1 MRKDILTILAVT
13 KTIRTTCTMDCP
25 DSCALEVIVAEGKIA
40 RIQAAPAE
48 RSAHPNTQ
56 GFICDKVGK
65 FDRRVYH
72 DTRILHPQR
81 RAGPKGE
88 ARFER
93 ISWDEAISTIVDRF
107 RAIIARWG
115 AEAILPYHYD
125 GSNGLLSHD
134 FLDAYFFA
142 KLGASRLAR
151 TLCAAPATAV
161 AMGMYGK
168 MPGVAF
174 QDYPKARA
182 ILVWGAN
189 PKYSNI
195 HLVPYLRQAKKNGAF
210 VAVIDPIRN
219 FSSAEIDLHV
229 PVYPGAD
236 LPVALAMIR
245 QWNEEGQLDR
255 AFLSQHADG
264 LEPLLAAA
272 NAWPIGRAA
281 AEARV
286 PAGQIEALA
295 RVFAASSPAVI
306 RVGWGI
312 ERNRNGGQALAAVMA
327 MPALL
332 GKFGVRG
339 GGYTLSNSGA
349 AKLDMAKLFGADSPP
364 ARWATRELNMSQL
377 GRLLTERLVP
387 PIKSLFIYDCN
398 PVATAP
404 DQNAI
409 LRGLAR
415 DDLFTVVH
423 EQVMTDTARYADVLL
438 PAVTFL
444 EQHEIKRSYGS
455 YIIGGVQPAIEACGE
470 ARPNEWVFARLG
482 RAMGFSDEPLGWDTA
497 TSMRKV
503 ADALSLS
510 GQPCDPAPAL
520 NGDVQGYF
528 FSGGGPVQFENVRPL
543 TPDGR
548 VHLTPPALGPA
559 PFKYQPVSRDSFPLA
574 LVSASNNKM
583 ISSTLGEFNYP
594 ELCLTLHPDDA
605 AARGISDRDEVRVF
619 NDLGEVRCRARIS
632 DRMRDGVCGLPKGA
646 WRNSSRNGQTST
658 ALCSQDVN
666 HVGGGACF
674 NDARV
679 QVERA

>member
-1 MRKDILTILAVT
+1 
-13 KTIRTTCTMDCP
+13 MDCP
-25 DSCALEVIVAEGKIA
+25 DSCALDVTVADGKIA
-40 RIQAAPAE
+40 RIQAAPAGG
-48 RSAHPNTQ
+48 SAHPNTQ

-65 FDRRVYH
+65 FGRRVYH
-72 DTRILHPQR
+72 ESRILHPHR
-81 RAGPKGE
+81 RVGPKGE
-88 ARFER
+88 GRFER
-93 ISWDEAISTIVDRF
+93 ISWEEAISTIVEKF
-107 RAIIARWG
+107 HAIIAQWG

-134 FLDAYFFA
+134 FLDAYLFA

-161 AMGMYGK
+161 AMGMYGR

-174 QDYPKARA
+174 EDYPKAKA

-195 HLVPYLRQAKKNGAF
+195 HLVPYLQQAKKNGAF
-210 VAVIDPIRN
+210 VAMIDPIRN
-219 FSSAEIDLHV
+219 FSSSEIDLHL

-236 LPVALAMIR
+236 LPVALALIR
-245 QWNEEGQLDR
+245 QWNVDGRLDR
-255 AFLSQHADG
+255 SFLSQHADG
-264 LEPLLAAA
+264 LDPLLAAA
-272 NAWPIGRAA
+272 NEWPIERAA

-286 PAGQIEALA
+286 AAGDIETLV
-295 RVFAASSPAVI
+295 RVFAESSPAVI

-327 MPALL
+327 IPALL
-332 GKFGVRG
+332 GKFGIRG

-349 AKLDMAKLFGADSPP
+349 AKLDMTKLFGPDSPP
-364 ARWATRELNMSQL
+364 AKWATRELNMSQL
-377 GRLLTERLVP
+377 GSLLTDSLTP
-387 PIKSLFIYDCN
+387 PVKSLFIYDCN
-398 PVATAP
+398 PAATAP

-415 DDLFTVVH
+415 EDLFTVVH
-423 EQVMTDTARYADVLL
+423 EQVMTDTARYADILL

-455 YIIGGVQPAIEACGE
+455 YIVGGVQPAIEPCGE

-482 RAMGFSDEPLGWDTA
+482 RALGFSDEPFTWDTA

-503 ADALSLS
+503 AEALSLS
-510 GQPCDPAPAL
+510 GHPCDPVPAL
-520 NGDVQGYF
+520 NGEVQGYRF
-528 FSGGGPVQFENVRPL
+528 AGGAPVQFENLKPL
-543 TPDGR
+543 TPDGKA
-548 VHLTPPALGPA
+548 HLTPAALGSA
-559 PFKYQPVSRDSFPLA
+559 PFQYQPVRHDGFPLA

-594 ELCLTLHPDDA
+594 ELWLTLNPVDA

-619 NDLGEVRCRARIS
+619 NELGEVRCRAQVS
-632 DRMRDGVCGLPKGA
+632 DRMREGVCGLPKGA
-646 WRNSSRNGQTST
+646 WRKSSRNGQTST
-658 ALCSQDVN
+658 ALCPQDVN
-666 HVGGGACF
+666 DVGGGACF

-679 QVERA
+679 QVERPALPGS